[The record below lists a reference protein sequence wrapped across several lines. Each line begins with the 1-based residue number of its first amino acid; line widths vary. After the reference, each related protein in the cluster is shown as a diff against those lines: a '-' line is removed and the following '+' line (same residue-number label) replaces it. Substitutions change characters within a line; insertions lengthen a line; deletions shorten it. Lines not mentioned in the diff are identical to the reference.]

1 MSCKGGFFLEE
12 SVRRSWYNPE
22 IILKELGLIAGMVF
36 ADVGC
41 GEGFFSILAAG
52 IVGRRGIVYAL
63 DMDASAI
70 ERLKAQASER
80 GLANIRTFV
89 GAAEGT
95 VLCNQCVDIAFMSM
109 VLHDFADP
117 EKVLLNAKQMLK
129 PSGLIVDLDW
139 KKKQMNI
146 GPPAQIRFSEE
157 KAESLLQQTGFTV
170 VKVKEAGL
178 YHYIVT
184 GRL

>member
-1 MSCKGGFFLEE
+1 
-12 SVRRSWYNPE
+12 
-22 IILKELGLIAGMVF
+22 
-36 ADVGC
+36 
-41 GEGFFSILAAG
+41 
-52 IVGRRGIVYAL
+52 
-63 DMDASAI
+63 
-70 ERLKAQASER
+70 
-80 GLANIRTFV
+80 
-89 GAAEGT
+89 
-95 VLCNQCVDIAFMSM
+95 MSM